1 MIIIMKP
8 KATEEQIESLA
19 SSLKAQGMDIQRNA
33 GVDCVVLGVIGDV
46 AHLDPHDFLIQP
58 GVERIMPVSEPFK

>member
-8 KATEEQIESLA
+8 KATEEQIDALCTSLQA
-19 SSLKAQGMDIQRNA
+19 KGMQIQRNA

-46 AHLDPHDFLIQP
+46 AHLDPAT
-58 GVERIMPVSEPFK
+58 S